1 MHEMS
6 LCEGILQVLEESA
19 KTNSFQSVKRVRL
32 EIGRF
37 AGVEVD
43 ALRFGFDVV
52 MRGSVADGAA
62 LEIIEVPGQAFC
74 FDCSDT
80 IEIDDRLDPCPAC
93 GGGKLTP
100 TGGDEMKIKDL
111 EVV

>member
-6 LCEGILQVLEESA
+6 LCEGLLQVLEDSA
-19 KTNSFQSVKRVRL
+19 QTNAFERVRRVRL

-37 AGVEVD
+37 AGVEIE

-52 MRGSVADGAA
+52 TRGSLAEGAA
-62 LEIIEVPGQAFC
+62 LEITEVPGQAFC
-74 FDCSDT
+74 FDCAET
-80 IEIDDRLDPCPAC
+80 VTIDDRLDPCPAC
-93 GGGKLTP
+93 GGGKLSP
-100 TGGDEMKIKDL
+100 TGGDQMTIKDL